1 MTISAENNAN
11 NYFFSWDAFLVFLG
25 GCNAVLRSK
34 DNCEFS
40 TWPLKCRGQSHN
52 FLAFFILW
60 WCIFFLL
67 FIWFYFK
74 MPNQNWVFWQ
84 SQVWL
89 SNLLCI
95 GRRKLPKR
103 HVNDARS
110 SPISG
115 EMWWMIEGHA
125 YVAPKAAARCP
136 NPANDDRSL
145 SLSLSGCS

>member
-1 MTISAENNAN
+1 
-11 NYFFSWDAFLVFLG
+11 
-25 GCNAVLRSK
+25 
-34 DNCEFS
+34 
-40 TWPLKCRGQSHN
+40 
-52 FLAFFILW
+52 
-60 WCIFFLL
+60 
-67 FIWFYFK
+67 

-145 SLSLSGCS
+145 SLSFSLRLLLKERQFKFQRNLSWRFNDSSPDFWSILMRDKGKLPPSKARISLEKPTRNAWRITHDLPRNSSRLSTWQRAA